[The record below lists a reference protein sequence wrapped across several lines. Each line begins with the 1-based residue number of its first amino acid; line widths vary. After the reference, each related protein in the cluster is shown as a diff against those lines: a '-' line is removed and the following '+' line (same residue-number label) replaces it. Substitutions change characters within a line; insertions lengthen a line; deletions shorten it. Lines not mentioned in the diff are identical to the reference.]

1 MSNAYPVDIL
11 EALPDAALVIEAG
24 GRIVQANAA
33 AGQLFG
39 CTQAALPGESLEAL
53 LADAEHARQAAQRAH
68 VFAPTEA
75 RATRV
80 AARFAMRRCDGV
92 EFPAEITLSALPG
105 AAAPRALAVV
115 RDLTERQRLERA
127 LRDAN
132 RLKSEFFGHMSHEL
146 LTPLNGIIG
155 FTEFLLEGHSGNLSD
170 EQHEYLGDILMSGR
184 RLLSLINNVM
194 ELSRLEAG
202 SVEIS
207 VETFSLAEALE
218 EACSLV
224 AAAAQQKGIGLLR
237 SVAPELWQVSLDRR
251 RLLQVLNYLLANA
264 VRISGQGRD
273 IRIEATPQGGAAL
286 RLQIWDTG
294 TAQRSAEF
302 EHLLSDY
309 PQLDSSAIRRFGGAG
324 LDLVLAKKI
333 IEAQSGLFT
342 VEHDALRGHVISLI
356 LPCVIAMARPVA
368 AEASN
373 ARW

>member
-1 MSNAYPVDIL
+1 MPSEATVSNAYPVDIL
-11 EALPDAALVIEAG
+11 EALPDATLVIEAD

-39 CTQAALPGESLEAL
+39 WSQAALPGESLVAL
-53 LADAEHARQAAQRAH
+53 MPDSERARQAAQRAT
-68 VFAPTEA
+68 VFAPADA
-75 RATRV
+75 RGTRV
-80 AARFAMRRCDGV
+80 AAQFAMRRRDGV
-92 EFPAEITLSALPG
+92 EFPAELSLTALPG
-105 AAAPRALAVV
+105 GAAPHALAVV
-115 RDLTERQRLERA
+115 HDLTDRQRLERA
-127 LRDAN
+127 LRDSN

-155 FTEFLLEGHSGNLSD
+155 FTEFLLEGHSGTLSG
-170 EQHEYLGDILMSGR
+170 EQHEYLGDILTSGR

-207 VETFSLAEALE
+207 VETFSLAEVIE

-264 VRISGQGRD
+264 VRISGEGRD
-273 IRIEATPQGGAAL
+273 IRIEATPQSGAAL
-286 RLQIWDTG
+286 RLEIRDTG
-294 TAQRSAEF
+294 SVQRSAEF

-309 PQLDSSAIRRFGGAG
+309 PQLDSSAIRRFGAAG
-324 LDLVLAKKI
+324 LDL
-333 IEAQSGLFT
+333 GLGNDEF
-342 VEHDALRGHVISLI
+342 
-356 LPCVIAMARPVA
+356 
-368 AEASN
+368 N
-373 ARW
+373 

>member
-1 MSNAYPVDIL
+1 MSNAYPVEIL
-11 EALPDAALVIEAG
+11 EALPDATLVIEAG

-39 CTQAALPGESLEAL
+39 WTQAALPGQGLEAL
-53 LADAEHARQAAQRAH
+53 LADCEHARQAAQRAT
-68 VFAPTEA
+68 VFAPSDA
-75 RATRV
+75 RGTRV
-80 AARFAMRRCDGV
+80 AAQFAMRRRDRG
-92 EFPAEITLSALPG
+92 EFPAEINLSALPG
-105 AAAPRALAVV
+105 GAAPRALAVV
-115 RDLTERQRLERA
+115 RDLTDRQRLERA
-127 LRDAN
+127 LRDSN

-155 FTEFLLEGHSGNLSD
+155 FTEFLLEGHSGNLSA
-170 EQHEYLGDILMSGR
+170 EQHEYLGDILLSGR
-184 RLLSLINNVM
+184 RLLSLINSVM

-207 VETFSLAEALE
+207 LETFSLAGAIE

-224 AAAAQQKGIGLLR
+224 AAAAQHKGIGLLR

-251 RLLQVLNYLLANA
+251 RLLRVLNYLLANA
-264 VRISGQGRD
+264 VRISGEGRD
-273 IRIEATPQGGAAL
+273 IHIEATPQSGAAL
-286 RLQIWDTG
+286 RLEIWDTG
-294 TAQRSAEF
+294 SGQRSAEF

-333 IEAQSGLFT
+333 VEAQSGLFT
-342 VEHDALRGHVISLI
+342 VEHDALRGHVFNLV
-356 LPCVIAMARPVA
+356 LPCVIAISRPA
-368 AEASN
+368 ADPATN